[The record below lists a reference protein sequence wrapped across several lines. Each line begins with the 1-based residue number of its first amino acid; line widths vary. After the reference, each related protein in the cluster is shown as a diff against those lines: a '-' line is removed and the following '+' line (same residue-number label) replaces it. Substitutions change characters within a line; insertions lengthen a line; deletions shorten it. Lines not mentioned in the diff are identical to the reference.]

1 MVVGFSDIELKSC
14 TWFSAAAPTS
24 AQLNSI
30 SEIKAFEFIVL
41 VFGVAP
47 KFSRA
52 CASVV
57 APVPP
62 QFMGVAK
69 AEEQRKMQNKVP
81 NIAFKLG
88 FTRKKKALKNSFKML
103 RMLDFQMLLYAWS
116 CRLIRERNFAQILS

>member
-52 CASVV
+52 
-57 APVPP
+57 
-62 QFMGVAK
+62 
-69 AEEQRKMQNKVP
+69 
-81 NIAFKLG
+81 LG
-88 FTRKKKALKNSFKML
+88 
-103 RMLDFQMLLYAWS
+103 
-116 CRLIRERNFAQILS
+116 C